1 MNPLILNKL
10 AFQALRINI
19 YMYIFSP
26 HKIKFNE
33 QKKLLFESG
42 PSFFCPLYRI
52 GRTPT
57 SNNGNQNSHKMNRRK
72 HEFEQHNPGL
82 LRKFLR
88 SSNKTTRKIAF
99 FLVVVFL
106 SGLIWLVGWIIELI
120 VVNLWN
126 LAAWVI
132 NLL

>member
-1 MNPLILNKL
+1 
-10 AFQALRINI
+10 
-19 YMYIFSP
+19 
-26 HKIKFNE
+26 
-33 QKKLLFESG
+33 
-42 PSFFCPLYRI
+42 
-52 GRTPT
+52 
-57 SNNGNQNSHKMNRRK
+57 MNRRK

-99 FLVVVFL
+99 FLVVIFL

>member
-1 MNPLILNKL
+1 
-10 AFQALRINI
+10 
-19 YMYIFSP
+19 
-26 HKIKFNE
+26 
-33 QKKLLFESG
+33 
-42 PSFFCPLYRI
+42 
-52 GRTPT
+52 
-57 SNNGNQNSHKMNRRK
+57 MNRRK
-72 HEFEQHNPGL
+72 HEHENELELFKASP
-82 LRKFLR
+82 LRKFIR

-99 FLVVVFL
+99 FLVVIFL